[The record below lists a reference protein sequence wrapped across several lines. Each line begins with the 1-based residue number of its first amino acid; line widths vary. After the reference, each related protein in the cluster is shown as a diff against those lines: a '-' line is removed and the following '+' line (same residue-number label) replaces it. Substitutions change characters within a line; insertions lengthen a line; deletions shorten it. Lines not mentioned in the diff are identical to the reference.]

1 MEFSGPEDWDLPH
14 PRIKPRSPALQADS
28 LPAEPQ
34 GKPKNTRVGGL
45 SLPQWSFPTQESN
58 RGLLHRRRILYQLS
72 YQGSPIM
79 GTLLNV
85 LLPSLYPHSPV
96 FIPVFLRPYHLVQTN
111 DEDFRMGLVCV
122 PALPLANLVHPS
134 SPPPKNGDKD
144 VSYPRGSS

>member
-1 MEFSGPEDWDLPH
+1 
-14 PRIKPRSPALQADS
+14 
-28 LPAEPQ
+28 
-34 GKPKNTRVGGL
+34 
-45 SLPQWSFPTQESN
+45 
-58 RGLLHRRRILYQLS
+58 
-72 YQGSPIM
+72 M